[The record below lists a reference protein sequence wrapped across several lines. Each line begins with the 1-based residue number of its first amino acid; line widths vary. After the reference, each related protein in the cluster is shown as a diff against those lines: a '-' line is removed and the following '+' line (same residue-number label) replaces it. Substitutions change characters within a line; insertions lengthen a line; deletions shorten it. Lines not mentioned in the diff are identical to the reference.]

1 MRPSCPLYGHCDNLL
16 NVNSMQGRKKCYL
29 MTKWRDIF
37 FFGGGG
43 QNKISRNLYFR
54 GPIDGLT
61 SLFWQILW
69 LKWFSVV
76 IPLSRTLKWDNFWV
90 FGKSGRIFLRLH
102 CLLIF
107 PFFFFFSTSPIPG
120 QFHVSFQYSREGKE
134 FSNSRDSSQVVH
146 CSSICSCA
154 VVVNFSRNFMVGAKN
169 NMKSVKWRWQYSL
182 PGLILIPLKREEF
195 L

>member
-1 MRPSCPLYGHCDNLL
+1 MLL
-16 NVNSMQGRKKCYL
+16 NDKVTRYFLLG
-29 MTKWRDIF
+29 
-37 FFGGGG
+37 GGGG
-43 QNKISRNLYFR
+43 QNKIGRNLYFR
-54 GPIDGLT
+54 GPINSMSTFLAN
-61 SLFWQILW
+61 F
-69 LKWFSVV
+69 VV
-76 IPLSRTLKWDNFWV
+76 EVIFCCHPSFKNFEMGW
-90 FGKSGRIFLRLH
+90 FLRIRKKWTYFLEVT
-102 CLLIF
+102 LPFDF
-107 PFFFFFSTSPIPG
+107 PFFSTSPIPG